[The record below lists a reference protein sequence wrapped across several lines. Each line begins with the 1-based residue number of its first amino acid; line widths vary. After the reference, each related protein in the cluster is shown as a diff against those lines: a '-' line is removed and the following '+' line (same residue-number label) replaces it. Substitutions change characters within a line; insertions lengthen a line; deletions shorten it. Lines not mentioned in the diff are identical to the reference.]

1 MTALTDWCLRIAAR
15 RWPAD
20 VRPDML
26 AQWHAELV
34 WLAQQGRHA
43 ERLRFA
49 VSLACASPD
58 LDDDLPHGWRDDRP
72 GSDAVLRPAAALLLI
87 GTAVV
92 AFGTLAPVG
101 LLLEQMSGTSFG
113 DPGQP
118 LPTGAV
124 DAVLMTVFCLV
135 AGRALGRRLP
145 MAATRSG
152 RFGPAGPAAYAAV
165 PVAVAFVLGS
175 LTSLTAPS
183 LTALAIA
190 ALGWTAATATL
201 AIAVAR
207 RAGGTRRGRA
217 LALAACGA
225 PATAVA
231 AVLPA
236 VWVASLAT
244 PGTGQVLSSVGWFLI
259 PLVPL
264 GALVVAYGWAAA
276 RHRPPVDA
284 AAAAADGH
292 TATPARAATPA
303 PVLAAGVALLT
314 AAVTFWAYAVAV
326 LTPAMPAVSARAPM
340 PGGDGEIHVW
350 VAELRWAAIVLA
362 GLALLT
368 ATAHR
373 RRAGYGAGALTGM
386 LVVADS
392 ALGRTDP
399 DLRLPLVV
407 GALAVGV
414 SWLLTGHPG
423 PATPAGTRRL
433 RLRLGTAAVAGAAC
447 APVLFAQGTPEVNH
461 AFLPVGLPAGTV
473 AVAAGFAVLAAV
485 AALAARC
492 DRLPRPAA
500 VALLVAPTVAL
511 AGLGIYLGNGV
522 DSTVPVFAVLLTV
535 PLAMTMIGVLRD
547 RNRHAGMWWTATAL
561 SALATPP
568 VIFVAAV
575 LLMPVPS
582 ALFVLAGTGYP
593 ADGVSVLPA
602 IALIAVPVGAVVAH
616 AVMSPPGQPATADDP
631 LVDLAGR
638 PAPA

>member
-20 VRPDML
+20 VRADML

-34 WLAQQGRHA
+34 WLAQQGRHV

-49 VSLACASPD
+49 VSLACVSPAI
-58 LDDDLPHGWRDDRP
+58 DDVPHGWRDDRP
-72 GSDAVLRPAAALLLI
+72 GPDAVLRPAAALLLI

-92 AFGTLAPVG
+92 AFGTLAPAN
-101 LLLEQMSGTSFG
+101 LLLEQVSGMSFG

-118 LPTGAV
+118 LPAGAV
-124 DAVLMTVFCLV
+124 DAVLMVVFCLM

-145 MAATRSG
+145 MAAAHTG
-152 RFGPAGPAAYAAV
+152 RFGPAGSAAYAAV

-175 LTSLTAPS
+175 LPSPYAPS
-183 LTALAIA
+183 LA
-190 ALGWTAATATL
+190 ASTVAVLGWTAATAAL
-201 AIAVAR
+201 AVGAAR
-207 RAGGTRRGRA
+207 QAANTRRGRGIA
-217 LALAACGA
+217 LAVCGVPAA
-225 PATAVA
+225 AVA
-231 AVLPA
+231 AALPA
-236 VWVASLAT
+236 AWVASLAM
-244 PGTGQVLSSVGWFLI
+244 PGTDQVLSSVGWFVV

-264 GALVVAYGWAAA
+264 GTLVVAYGWAAA

-292 TATPARAATPA
+292 TAAPARAALPA

-326 LTPAMPAVSARAPM
+326 LTPAMPAVSRRAPM
-340 PGGDGEIHVW
+340 PGGDGEIYVW
-350 VAELRWAAIVLA
+350 VAELRWAAIVLT
-362 GLALLT
+362 GLALLA

-386 LVVADS
+386 LLVADS
-392 ALGRTDP
+392 VIGRTDP

-407 GALAVGV
+407 GALAVGA

-433 RLRLGTAAVAGAAC
+433 RLRLGTAAIASAAC
-447 APVLFAQGTPEVNH
+447 APVLFAQGTPTVNH

-473 AVAAGFAVLAAV
+473 AVAVGFAVLAAV
-485 AALAARC
+485 AALAARR

-500 VALLVAPTVAL
+500 VALLVAPTVTL
-511 AGLGIYLGNGV
+511 AGLGVYLGNGA

-535 PLAMTMIGVLRD
+535 PLAMTVIGVLRD
-547 RNRHAGMWWTATAL
+547 RNRPAGMWWTASVL
-561 SALATPP
+561 SALAAPP
-568 VIFVAAV
+568 VIFVAAL

-593 ADGVSVLPA
+593 ADGVSVLPGM
-602 IALIAVPVGAVVAH
+602 ALIAVPVGAVVAH
-616 AVMSPPGQPATADDP
+616 AVVSPPGQPATADDP